1 MNNGA
6 IKVMEIVT
14 DILDESIRQM
24 VQFMKDNTVT
34 MNSGGEEVFFRCY
47 RRIFI
52 PWNSQLC
59 MGKRR

>member
-14 DILDESIRQM
+14 DILDESIRQI

-34 MNSGGEEVFFRCY
+34 MNSGGEEVF
-47 RRIFI
+47 
-52 PWNSQLC
+52 
-59 MGKRR
+59 